1 MPLVADP
8 LGFVTLARVLRPHG
22 RKGEVAAEILTDFPE
37 RLTSL
42 REVYLRDGKSARRAV
57 VRSCWLSQSRGGQAI
72 FYFEGCDSI
81 SDAEKLR
88 GLEVQVPLTE
98 RVALPAGR
106 YYVTDL
112 IGCKVFQREAED
124 AKETKEAK
132 EKQPPPSCSSPASLA
147 SFASKLGRV
156 RDVQFTGAAP
166 LLAVETPHGE
176 LLIPLAEEIC
186 PRIDVAAQRIEVV
199 LPDGLLDLNRK

>member
-1 MPLVADP
+1 VPFVADP

-37 RLTSL
+37 RLASL
-42 REVYLRDGKSARRAV
+42 REVYLWDGKSARRAV
-57 VRSCWLSQSRGGQAI
+57 VRSYWLSQSRGGQAI
-72 FYFEGCDSI
+72 FHFEGCDSI

-88 GLEVQVPLTE
+88 ALEVQVPLAE

-106 YYVTDL
+106 YYTSDL
-112 IGCKVFQREAED
+112 IGCAVWHL
-124 AKETKEAK
+124 EAK
-132 EKQPPPSCSSPASLA
+132 EAQEARDTKDKQPPASSASLA
-147 SFASKLGRV
+147 SSAARLGVV